1 MVAQEIEQEGM
12 LWAMPLKLVYLE
24 LPLIE
29 LARMLPMLLLLLW
42 VNLQSMIGVNKE
54 YKARMA
60 RFIPQ
65 LAER

>member
-29 LARMLPMLLLLLW
+29 LARMLPMFLLLLW
-42 VNLQSMIGVNKE
+42 VNLHSMIGVHKE
-54 YKARMA
+54 YRARMA
-60 RFIPQ
+60 RLIPQ
-65 LAER
+65 LAQR

>member
-29 LARMLPMLLLLLW
+29 LVRMLPMLLLLLW

-54 YKARMA
+54 YKAHMA
-60 RFIPQ
+60 RLIPQ
-65 LAER
+65 LAEI

>member
-1 MVAQEIEQEGM
+1 MEQEGM

-60 RFIPQ
+60 RLIPQ

>member
-60 RFIPQ
+60 RLIPQ

>member
-24 LPLIE
+24 LPLKE

-60 RFIPQ
+60 RLIPQ
-65 LAER
+65 LVER

>member
-29 LARMLPMLLLLLW
+29 LVRMLPMLLLLLW

-60 RFIPQ
+60 RLIPQ

>member
-29 LARMLPMLLLLLW
+29 LAKMLPMLLLLLW

-60 RFIPQ
+60 RLIPQ

>member
-1 MVAQEIEQEGM
+1 M

-60 RFIPQ
+60 RLIPQ

>member
-1 MVAQEIEQEGM
+1 
-12 LWAMPLKLVYLE
+12 MPLKLVYLE

-54 YKARMA
+54 YKARLA
-60 RFIPQ
+60 RLIPQ
-65 LAER
+65 LAKR